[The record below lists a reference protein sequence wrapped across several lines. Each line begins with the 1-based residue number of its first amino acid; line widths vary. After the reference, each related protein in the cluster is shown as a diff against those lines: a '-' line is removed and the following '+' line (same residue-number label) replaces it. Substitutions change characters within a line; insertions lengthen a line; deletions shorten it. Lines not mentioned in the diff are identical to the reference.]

1 MIGNSRL
8 HWAWF
13 REEALIEAWDSEHL
27 STAVVEKELPEE
39 ILPSCLI
46 AQSANQFPLYIASV
60 VPKQT
65 ALWQNY
71 PNAKLI
77 SLEHLPLGGIYPTMG
92 IDRALAVLGAGE
104 TYGFP
109 CLVIDGGTALTFT
122 GVDRTKLLV
131 GGAILPGLRLQL
143 QSLAVKTAALPE
155 VQLPEQLP
163 QRWALDTPGAI
174 ESGVIYTVSAGIRDF
189 IRDWWEQFPDSQIV
203 LTGGDSALLLSYLQ
217 IQHPAIAQR
226 LIVDSNLIFWG
237 IRFAHS
243 LVSDSDWKLIYNL
256 KSRVTYRQEN
266 R

>member
-1 MIGNSRL
+1 MGNSRL

-13 REEALIEAWDSEHL
+13 QGEILEETWNSEHL
-27 STAVVEKELPEE
+27 STALVKGKLPEE
-39 ILPSCLI
+39 ILPPHLI
-46 AQSANQFPLYIASV
+46 AQSPNQLPLYFASV

-65 ALWQNY
+65 AFWQNY

-77 SLEHLPLGGIYPTMG
+77 ALEHLPLGGIYPTMG
-92 IDRALAVLGAGE
+92 IDRALAVWGAGE

-122 GVDRTKLLV
+122 GADSDRLLV

-155 VQLPEQLP
+155 VKLPEQLP

-174 ESGVIYTVSAGIRDF
+174 ESGVIYTVLAGIRDF
-189 IRDWWEQFPDSQIV
+189 IRDWREQFPDSQVV

-217 IQHPAIAQR
+217 VQHPAIAQR
-226 LIVDSNLIFWG
+226 VVVDSNLIFWG
-237 IRFAHS
+237 IRLARS
-243 LVSDSDWKLIYNL
+243 LVTAGDYQ
-256 KSRVTYRQEN
+256 T
-266 R
+266 